1 MKLKPI
7 EKRVYRNDRGHG
19 GYPYPGS
26 IEYRLQYSQHFTGR
40 LAKYIQTY
48 ESYLLEFQ
56 LSDPKKKDY
65 LKPISR
71 WDDVRFGGNGRIY
84 VAPPKLVP
92 GSVVML
98 TGREIKIKEIA
109 DNPQGRVGKKRQR
122 PDRGTIYLEI
132 LIGEKTA
139 FIERHKISLKEEDL
153 KKDDSAATKE
163 KP

>member
-7 EKRVYRNDRGHG
+7 EKRVYRLDRAAAG
-19 GYPYPGS
+19 YPGS
-26 IEYRLQYSQHFTGR
+26 TEYRLQYSKHFTGK

-48 ESYLLEFQ
+48 ETFLLEFQ
-56 LSDPKKKDY
+56 LSNSKKEDY

-71 WDDVRFGGNGRIY
+71 WDSMRFSSSSAGAYIP
-84 VAPPKLVP
+84 PPKLAP

-98 TGREIKIKEIA
+98 TGREIKIKDIR

-153 KKDDSAATKE
+153 KKELPE
-163 KP
+163 K

>member
-7 EKRVYRNDRGHG
+7 EKRVYRNERGS
-19 GYPYPGS
+19 YNYPGS
-26 IEYRLQYSQHFTGR
+26 SEYRLQYSQHFTGK

-48 ESYLLEFQ
+48 ETYLHEFQ
-56 LSDPKKKDY
+56 LSNSKKEDY
-65 LKPISR
+65 LKPINR
-71 WDDVRFGGNGRIY
+71 WDAMRFTQSGGGYNG
-84 VAPPKLVP
+84 PPKLKP

-98 TGREIKIKEIA
+98 TGREIKIKEIK

-153 KKDDSAATKE
+153 KKDDSIKE
-163 KP
+163 TPEK

>member
-7 EKRVYRNDRGHG
+7 EKRVYRNDRGQAG
-19 GYPYPGS
+19 YPGS
-26 IEYRLQYSQHFTGR
+26 IEYRLQYSQHFTGK

-48 ESYLLEFQ
+48 ECFLHEIQVSN
-56 LSDPKKKDY
+56 SKKDDY

-71 WDDVRFGGNGRIY
+71 WDAHRWASNGNI
-84 VAPPKLVP
+84 VSMPPKLKP

-98 TGREIKIKEIA
+98 TGREIKIKEIK
-109 DNPQGRVGKKRQR
+109 DSPQGRVGKKRQR

-153 KKDDSAATKE
+153 KKDDSAKE
-163 KP
+163 KPEK